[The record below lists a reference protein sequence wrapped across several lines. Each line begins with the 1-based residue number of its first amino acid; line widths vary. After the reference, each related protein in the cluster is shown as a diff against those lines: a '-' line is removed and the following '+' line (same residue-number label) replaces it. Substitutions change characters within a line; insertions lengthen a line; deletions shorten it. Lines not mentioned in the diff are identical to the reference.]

1 MSKAVLLET
10 LADEVKHNDY
20 MDGLERYCEQRRQG
34 KRLTSSGLVHTH
46 THTLQPTLI
55 EAKVHVTLGIFLRLL

>member
-46 THTLQPTLI
+46 THTATN
-55 EAKVHVTLGIFLRLL
+55 TYRS